1 MMKMKNWG
9 WLNIIWIGFVF
20 TSCSW
25 NASPKKNDETV
36 KDTLLYTYKTVHERA
51 ADCGNK
57 PDSTCTVPNIK
68 YPVFTGQQKLN
79 DTVTRKL
86 TSLFAING
94 KADTSIEQMSK
105 NFLKAYADAKKDEPR
120 SGMFY
125 QLNSYAKVLMQDSSI
140 TTLEV
145 GGYTYTGG
153 AHGAS
158 TTTFI
163 NWNTKANKNITLD
176 DIFTAGYA
184 DKLKTIAEGI
194 FRKEEKL
201 SDTAS
206 LARDYFFK
214 DNKFALNDNFSV
226 TPIGLKFIYNQ
237 YEIKPYAA
245 GQTEL
250 FIPYTQLKSLLQPN
264 SVVAKFAK

>member
-1 MMKMKNWG
+1 MKIIGRLLIIGVALSVASCNWNG
-9 WLNIIWIGFVF
+9 SGQ
-20 TSCSW
+20 
-25 NASPKKNDETV
+25 KDDGTV
-36 KDTLLYTYKTVHERA
+36 KDTLTYTYKTVHERA
-51 ADCGNK
+51 EDCGNK
-57 PDSTCTVPNIK
+57 PDSACTVPNIK
-68 YPVFTGQQKLN
+68 YPIFAGQQKLN

-86 TSLFAING
+86 TNLFAMDG
-94 KADTSIEQMSK
+94 KADTSVEQMSK
-105 NFLKAYADAKKDEPR
+105 NFLKAYADAKKSDPR
-120 SGMFY
+120 PGMFY
-125 QLNSYAKVLMQDSSI
+125 ELNSYAKVLMQDSSI
-140 TTLEV
+140 TTLEI
-145 GGYTYTGG
+145 GGYNYTGG

-158 TTTFI
+158 ITTFI
-163 NWNTKANKNITLD
+163 NWNTKANKSITLND
-176 DIFTAGYA
+176 LFTAGYA
-184 DKLKTIAEGI
+184 GKLKTIAEGI

>member
-1 MMKMKNWG
+1 MK
-9 WLNIIWIGFVF
+9 IIGRLLIIGVALSA
-20 TSCSW
+20 TSCNW
-25 NASPKKNDETV
+25 NGSGQKDDGTV
-36 KDTLLYTYKTVHERA
+36 KDTLTYTYKTVHERA

-57 PDSTCTVPNIK
+57 PDSACTVPNIK

-79 DTVTRKL
+79 DTVARKL
-86 TSLFAING
+86 TSLFAMDG
-94 KADTSIEQMSK
+94 KADTNVEQMSK
-105 NFLKAYADAKKDEPR
+105 NFLKAYADAKKSDPR
-120 SGMFY
+120 LGMFY
-125 QLNSYAKVLMQDSSI
+125 ELNSYAKILMQDSSI
-140 TTLEV
+140 TTLEI
-145 GGYTYTGG
+145 GGYNYTGG

-158 TTTFI
+158 ITTFI
-163 NWNTKANKNITLD
+163 NWNTKANKSITLND
-176 DIFTAGYA
+176 LFTAGYA
-184 DKLKTIAEGI
+184 GKLKIIAESI

-214 DNKFALNDNFSV
+214 DNKFALNDNFLI